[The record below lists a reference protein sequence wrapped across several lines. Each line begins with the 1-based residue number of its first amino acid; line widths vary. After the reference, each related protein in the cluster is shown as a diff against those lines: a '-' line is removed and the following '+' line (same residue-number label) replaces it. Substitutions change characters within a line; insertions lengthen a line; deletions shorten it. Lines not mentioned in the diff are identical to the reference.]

1 MNLLNRIVCMLA
13 IIVMMLLT
21 YSLYEIIESISNSP
35 YVSAENKIMF
45 FGFWAMIIVL
55 ILLHSMVNILDSKF
69 KKFKEEKIKCQ

>member
-1 MNLLNRIVCMLA
+1 MNLINWIICMLA
-13 IIVMMLLT
+13 IIVMMVMLLT
-21 YSLYEIIESISNSP
+21 YSLIVESISNSP